1 MVGLHF
7 PNFTNGPAFKTFF
20 RNFGLPWESADL
32 SSKEFRFNVGCELPT
47 GATPIA
53 VKPYSMKALHVK
65 NALPREKIIV
75 PVDSSTQ
82 AAVAGA
88 KVGEGFVVYAG
99 DINPSENSD
108 RVILSLCGL

>member
-1 MVGLHF
+1 MIGLHF
-7 PNFTNGPAFKTFF
+7 PNFITGAAFKAFF

-32 SSKEFRFNVGCELPT
+32 CSREFRFNVGCELPA

-53 VKPYSMKALHVK
+53 VKPYNMKALHVK
-65 NALPREKIIV
+65 NALPREKIII
-75 PVDSSTQ
+75 PVDNSTQ
-82 AAVAGA
+82 VAVAGA

-99 DINPSENSD
+99 DVSPGENSD